1 MVDLLVRAGA
11 WGTKGEIVPFFIP
24 IMLIGVG
31 VATGGSGVALIG
43 KGARDLK
50 RSKDR
55 RKEASQ
61 GYERRR
67 AQTEDALAATNTAL
81 EALGEQQRQ
90 ALVDAVVRMGD
101 FLSRHERQVRESE
114 RLLVEGIDATMA
126 KIPGLSG
133 LDVDAVAWIGGA
145 LGSAAA
151 GVGAGAGITAAAS
164 SFGVAST
171 GVAISGLTGAAAES
185 ATLAFLGGGSLA
197 SGGGGMALGATALN
211 FVTIGPALLVGG
223 LVVKGQG
230 TKEITRAQEYEA
242 KIAVAIAEL
251 DETDARLKG
260 VDARAAE
267 LRELLR
273 DLTFRALEALELLE
287 SEPFDPPRHAARF
300 QRAMTL
306 VMAVRDVTATP
317 IVDTEG
323 KLDERSANLTIRYK
337 PLIEETQDA

>member
-1 MVDLLVRAGA
+1 MNLLVHVGA
-11 WGTKGEIVPFFIP
+11 WGAKGEIVPLFIP
-24 IMLIGVG
+24 VVLIGVG
-31 VATGGSGVALIG
+31 VATGGSGVALFG
-43 KGARDLK
+43 KGAHDFK
-50 RSKDR
+50 RSIDR
-55 RKEASQ
+55 RKEANQ
-61 GYERRR
+61 GFERRR
-67 AQTEDALAATNTAL
+67 AQTEEALAATNAVL
-81 EALGEQQRQ
+81 KVLGEQQRQ
-90 ALVDAVVRMGD
+90 ALVDVVVRMGD
-101 FLSRHERQVRESE
+101 FLRRHERQVRESE
-114 RLLVEGIDATMA
+114 RLLVEGVDATMNEV
-126 KIPGLSG
+126 PGLRG

-151 GVGAGAGITAAAS
+151 GAGAGAGITAAAS

-185 ATLAFLGGGSLA
+185 ATLALLGGGSLA

-223 LVVKGQG
+223 LVAKSQG
-230 TKEITRAQEYEA
+230 AKAMTRIREFEA
-242 KIAVAIAEL
+242 EVAVAIAEL
-251 DETDARLKG
+251 DETDTRLKG

-267 LRELLR
+267 LRELLA

-306 VMAVRDVTATP
+306 VMAVRDVAMTP

-323 KLDERSANLTIRYK
+323 KLDERSANLTIRYR
-337 PLIEETQDA
+337 PLTKEN

>member
-1 MVDLLVRAGA
+1 M
-11 WGTKGEIVPFFIP
+11 PFFIP
-24 IMLIGVG
+24 VILIGVG
-31 VATGGSGVALIG
+31 AATGGSGVALGG
-43 KGARDLK
+43 KGAHDLK
-50 RSKDR
+50 QSKDR
-55 RKEASQ
+55 VKEAGQ
-61 GYERRR
+61 GYERRM
-67 AQTEDALAATNTAL
+67 AQAEDALAATNTAL

-90 ALVDAVVRMGD
+90 ALVDVVARMGA
-101 FLSRHERQVRESE
+101 FLRRHERQVRESE
-114 RLLVEGIDATMA
+114 RLLVEGIDATMTQ
-126 KIPGLSG
+126 IPGLRG
-133 LDVDAVAWIGGA
+133 LDVDAATWIGGA

-151 GVGAGAGITAAAS
+151 GAGAGAGITAAVS

-171 GVAISGLTGAAAES
+171 GAAISGLTGAAAES

-211 FVTIGPALLVGG
+211 FFTVGPALLVGG
-223 LVVKGQG
+223 LVIKGQG
-230 TKEITRAQEYEA
+230 AKAMTRAREFEA
-242 KIAVAIAEL
+242 KVAVAIAEL

-300 QRAMTL
+300 QRAMAL
-306 VMAVRDVTATP
+306 VMAVRDVAATP

-323 KLDERSANLTIRYK
+323 TLDEHSANLTIRYR
-337 PLIEETQDA
+337 PLIEETHDA